1 MLESDTYAAFNS
13 YRTMLQ
19 MIQIDGVKV
28 NDGRMLASKK
38 PRRYLCNKDLEIEE
52 KVAIQKYIES
62 LPENTDD
69 SHPLYFENND
79 YIYIFNTLLSRYEE
93 NIVDGDGFEI
103 LRKIDLNNISNE
115 EQREIDRIADKNLQ
129 SFDKNIGEFR
139 NEQKVNHSSGNNSA
153 KATAAVQT
161 DGVDIGTGENSQADR
176 GRDTG
181 AGNDN
186 RGNGGIN
193 TPEGTILFSRRKGAE
208 SIKINRIKYPSI
220 LGTFLPH
227 CFVKFQ

>member
-38 PRRYLCNKDLEIEE
+38 PRCYLCNKDLEIEE

-93 NIVDGDGFEI
+93 NIKDGDGFE
-103 LRKIDLNNISNE
+103 KI
-115 EQREIDRIADKNLQ
+115 
-129 SFDKNIGEFR
+129 
-139 NEQKVNHSSGNNSA
+139 
-153 KATAAVQT
+153 
-161 DGVDIGTGENSQADR
+161 
-176 GRDTG
+176 
-181 AGNDN
+181 
-186 RGNGGIN
+186 
-193 TPEGTILFSRRKGAE
+193 
-208 SIKINRIKYPSI
+208 
-220 LGTFLPH
+220 
-227 CFVKFQ
+227 

>member
-1 MLESDTYAAFNS
+1 
-13 YRTMLQ
+13 MLQ

-103 LRKIDLNNISNE
+103 LRKIDLNNISNLYKK
-115 EQREIDRIADKNLQ
+115 IHKLKNDLL
-129 SFDKNIGEFR
+129 S
-139 NEQKVNHSSGNNSA
+139 
-153 KATAAVQT
+153 
-161 DGVDIGTGENSQADR
+161 
-176 GRDTG
+176 
-181 AGNDN
+181 
-186 RGNGGIN
+186 
-193 TPEGTILFSRRKGAE
+193 L
-208 SIKINRIKYPSI
+208 
-220 LGTFLPH
+220 
-227 CFVKFQ
+227 